1 MSPPTSPPSW
11 RRRRKDWTAAY
22 LVLLC
27 HYYSF
32 GGGRGGNNNNN
43 VGGGGA
49 SSFVVAAFSPV
60 LAPPAG
66 IPGRRAKTTTTTT
79 RRTTTGPGR
88 PYRAV
93 DRRFGEGADHPPPSL
108 RFRMG
113 GRTALPSSSPPRG
126 RSSSS
131 STLRGSNNN
140 DGDGDGDPPLRR
152 FLDPVIDDPGLPL
165 TDALV
170 AQVVGPALQVFW
182 LALNSAPSPTWLI
195 PVGRY
200 LGEAPGSA
208 PRGSLLAPA
217 LIHGAGLAVCWGL
230 GALAARLYEREAFAL
245 SPPPPP
251 PSKEEE
257 EKGGRTGTSSSSSSP
272 FLGGYAHVLAG
283 LVRAG
288 AFAAGVLVLST
299 QFDLLLE
306 FRGRYVML
314 GESDETDFRL
324 LVAYVEIINDVF
336 WEGLVLSTWRI
347 VHAGYMNDDGNRRRR
362 F

>member
-1 MSPPTSPPSW
+1 
-11 RRRRKDWTAAY
+11 
-22 LVLLC
+22 L
-27 HYYSF
+27 
-32 GGGRGGNNNNN
+32 
-43 VGGGGA
+43 
-49 SSFVVAAFSPV
+49 
-60 LAPPAG
+60 
-66 IPGRRAKTTTTTT
+66 
-79 RRTTTGPGR
+79 
-88 PYRAV
+88 
-93 DRRFGEGADHPPPSL
+93 
-108 RFRMG
+108 
-113 GRTALPSSSPPRG
+113 
-126 RSSSS
+126 
-131 STLRGSNNN
+131 LRGSNDN

-200 LGEAPGSA
+200 LGEAPELA

-251 PSKEEE
+251 PSKEE
-257 EKGGRTGTSSSSSSP
+257 KGGRTGTP
-272 FLGGYAHVLAG
+272 CVGGYAHVLVG

-299 QFDLLLE
+299 Q
-306 FRGRYVML
+306 
-314 GESDETDFRL
+314 
-324 LVAYVEIINDVF
+324 LVEVINDVF

-347 VHAGYMNDDGNRRRR
+347 VHAGYMNDDGNRGRR

>member
-1 MSPPTSPPSW
+1 M
-11 RRRRKDWTAAY
+11 
-22 LVLLC
+22 
-27 HYYSF
+27 
-32 GGGRGGNNNNN
+32 
-43 VGGGGA
+43 
-49 SSFVVAAFSPV
+49 
-60 LAPPAG
+60 
-66 IPGRRAKTTTTTT
+66 
-79 RRTTTGPGR
+79 
-88 PYRAV
+88 
-93 DRRFGEGADHPPPSL
+93 
-108 RFRMG
+108 
-113 GRTALPSSSPPRG
+113 
-126 RSSSS
+126 
-131 STLRGSNNN
+131 
-140 DGDGDGDPPLRR
+140 
-152 FLDPVIDDPGLPL
+152 
-165 TDALV
+165 
-170 AQVVGPALQVFW
+170 
-182 LALNSAPSPTWLI
+182 
-195 PVGRY
+195 
-200 LGEAPGSA
+200 
-208 PRGSLLAPA
+208 
-217 LIHGAGLAVCWGL
+217 AVCWGL

-251 PSKEEE
+251 SKE

-347 VHAGYMNDDGNRRRR
+347 VHAGYMNDDGNRGRR